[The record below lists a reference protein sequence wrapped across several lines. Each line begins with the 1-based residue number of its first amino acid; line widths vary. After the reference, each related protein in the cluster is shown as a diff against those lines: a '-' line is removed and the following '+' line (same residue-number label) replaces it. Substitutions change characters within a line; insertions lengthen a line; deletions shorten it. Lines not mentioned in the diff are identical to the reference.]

1 MRVQRIANAR
11 DKVVIDARIE
21 EENAA
26 AQLGAP
32 VSDEAVAS
40 ETE

>member
-11 DKVVIDARIE
+11 DQVVVEARIE

-26 AQLGAP
+26 AQLEAP
-32 VSDEAVAS
+32 VLDEAVAS
-40 ETE
+40 ENE